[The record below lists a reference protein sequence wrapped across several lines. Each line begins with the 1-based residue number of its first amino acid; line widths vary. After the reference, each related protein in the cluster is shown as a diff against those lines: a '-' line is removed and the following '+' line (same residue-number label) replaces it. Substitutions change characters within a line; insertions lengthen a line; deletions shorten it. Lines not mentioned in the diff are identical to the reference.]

1 MNSFRIK
8 NLRFRI
14 LKGGKIG
21 LAASLMMF
29 GVILQSTLNA
39 NTVTNDGS
47 NDTGV
52 FVGYNYGI
60 NANTLTVGNS
70 NDTTVF
76 TNYYTEGG
84 SGSGGGA
91 GLGGVFFVDN
101 GSTLTLNNT
110 VFKFNTV
117 KGGEGGSLPAQ
128 VIEDTTININQLSL
142 GLTGFEQLSITPTL
156 TYDGTNYSFSTI
168 KIGTG
173 TGLLN
178 EDSSVTF
185 SELGTPSSATIASVN
200 KDDKTITLSSAVN
213 IANIDIQ
220 TISSNADTGY
230 SVSGKVVTL
239 DYKDGSNATNTSL
252 VQQVKDS
259 ITYGSQISFRN
270 ADNTISTKTISSV
283 SYDADGSIK
292 SFELDSDIGSFA
304 VTSATSLDVIP
315 ISKFETKPYEI
326 TGNTI
331 TVTGATRGFKA
342 GMTLYDEEGNSTGA
356 KITAVSEVNGVY
368 TLTVDTPTSALT
380 SATSI
385 TGKSSPFLSDTQ
397 IQLSA
402 PNPDLVGASSINING
417 TDYNISNYNNTTGVV
432 TLSNAIDSTLKSKV
446 EVDGDLL
453 TVKINNISISA
464 SSITLL
470 DKGQNFTTG
479 MQIEGTDLK
488 ITGVSKSGGN
498 IILTLDGDTS
508 TITDTS
514 KITAI
519 DTLTTGGS
527 MNNLASSGAVGA
539 NGKDG
544 KSANYY
550 SSFFAEGEGQA
561 GTRGYAAKDGT
572 GASGGIGGTGG
583 TGSDG
588 LAVNPQLMKDLYDST
603 KDFIESVTELAS
615 SIAPDGAPF
624 PSPDYA
630 DIAGNVI
637 DVTTKSIGLAT
648 AIANTVFWADNLND
662 GLAGMGGEGGHPKL
676 F

>member
-8 NLRFRI
+8 DLRFRI

-29 GVILQSTLNA
+29 GVMFQSTLSA
-39 NTVTNDGS
+39 NTVTYDGEGA
-47 NDTGV
+47 TGI
-52 FVGYNYGI
+52 FVGNTYGDYSSLT
-60 NANTLTVGNS
+60 NATVTSQTSLTVGNS

-84 SGSGGGA
+84 AGSGGGA

-110 VFKFNTV
+110 IFKFNTS

-156 TYDGTNYSFSTI
+156 IYDGTNYSFSTI

-213 IANIDIQ
+213 ISNIDIQ

-239 DYKDGSNATNTSL
+239 DYKDSSNATNTSL

-259 ITYGSQISFRN
+259 IAFGGQISFRN

-342 GMTLYDEEGNSTGA
+342 GMTLYDEE
-356 KITAVSEVNGVY
+356 E
-368 TLTVDTPTSALT
+368 
-380 SATSI
+380 
-385 TGKSSPFLSDTQ
+385 
-397 IQLSA
+397 IQQEQKL
-402 PNPDLVGASSINING
+402 
-417 TDYNISNYNNTTGVV
+417 
-432 TLSNAIDSTLKSKV
+432 
-446 EVDGDLL
+446 
-453 TVKINNISISA
+453 
-464 SSITLL
+464 
-470 DKGQNFTTG
+470 
-479 MQIEGTDLK
+479 
-488 ITGVSKSGGN
+488 
-498 IILTLDGDTS
+498 
-508 TITDTS
+508 
-514 KITAI
+514 
-519 DTLTTGGS
+519 
-527 MNNLASSGAVGA
+527 
-539 NGKDG
+539 
-544 KSANYY
+544 
-550 SSFFAEGEGQA
+550 
-561 GTRGYAAKDGT
+561 
-572 GASGGIGGTGG
+572 
-583 TGSDG
+583 
-588 LAVNPQLMKDLYDST
+588 QLFQK
-603 KDFIESVTELAS
+603 
-615 SIAPDGAPF
+615 
-624 PSPDYA
+624 
-630 DIAGNVI
+630 
-637 DVTTKSIGLAT
+637 
-648 AIANTVFWADNLND
+648 
-662 GLAGMGGEGGHPKL
+662 
-676 F
+676 